1 MEFIWLTI
9 VKDKKIF
16 DGYDSWVY
24 IVSIVKK
31 WCAIQSLKYMLDGEI
46 EETRIKNIYLLDSY
60 LVDEATHSLSMF
72 LTPNLLWLASESA
85 TS

>member
-9 VKDKKIF
+9 VKDKKLF

-31 WCAIQSLKYMLDGEI
+31 WCAIQSLKYMLDGES
-46 EETRIKNIYLLDSY
+46 EETSIKNICLLDGY
-60 LVDEATHSLSMF
+60 LVDEAAHSLAIF
-72 LTPNLLWLASESA
+72 LSPNLF
-85 TS
+85 